1 MTLRFLSPILLLFV
15 PTLAFSQHDHP
26 VNRPGIAEIKT
37 WEIGID
43 AEIPENKAPN
53 TLEQYDEDGRVLL
66 IENEYLKTSFTY
78 GEDGMITRQEFHKQ
92 MGEEQ
97 LTETYQFIHTDS
109 MEIRRIEEYQL
120 LMMADGGYK
129 SGAVDHRAE
138 YAHIPAQVS
147 CEGCNF
153 HSEWRYTFDDQG
165 RKTQA
170 VKYWRKNSQLKRTD
184 IYTYEY
190 VGDSLCIK
198 RKYEP
203 NYRDE
208 LVLSLLTVQDNNES
222 VLFNKYFYMDP
233 IDSQDNE
240 SLRALTPRSYQVDD
254 QGNWIERIEAGGKKK
269 TVRVIT
275 YR

>member
-1 MTLRFLSPILLLFV
+1 MSLRFISLVLLFV
-15 PTLAFSQHDHP
+15 PVLTFSQHDHP
-26 VNRPGIAEIKT
+26 GDKPGIAEIKT
-37 WEIGID
+37 WKIGID
-43 AEIPENKAPN
+43 ADIPENKPPK
-53 TLEQYDEDGRVLL
+53 TLIQYDETGRVLL
-66 IENEYLKTSFTY
+66 INSEYLTTSFTY
-78 GEDGMITRQEFHKQ
+78 TEDGQITRKEIHKQ

-109 MEIRRIEEYQL
+109 MDIRRISEYKL

-129 SGAVDHRAE
+129 SGAVDHRAD
-138 YAHIPAQVS
+138 YAHIPAQIS

-153 HSEWRYTFDDQG
+153 HSEWRYTYDDQG

-170 VKYWRKNSQLKRTD
+170 VKYWRRNSQLKRTD

-198 RKYEP
+198 RLYEP

-208 LVLSLLTVQDNNES
+208 LVLSMLTVLDYNET
-222 VLFNKYFYMDP
+222 VLFYKYFYMDP
-233 IDSQDNE
+233 IDTKDNE
-240 SLRALTPRSYQVDD
+240 SLRALQPRTYRSDD
-254 QGNWIERIEAGGKKK
+254 QGNWIERIEADGKTK

>member
-1 MTLRFLSPILLLFV
+1 MSLRFLSLVLLFV
-15 PTLAFSQHDHP
+15 PVLTFSQHDHP
-26 VNRPGIAEIKT
+26 ADRPGIAEIKT

-53 TLEQYDEDGRVLL
+53 ATELYDEQGRILN
-66 IENEYLKTSFTY
+66 IESEYLRTTFTY
-78 GEDGMITRQEFHKQ
+78 GEAGMITRKEFHKQ

-109 MEIRRIEEYQL
+109 MDIRRISEYKL

-138 YAHIPAQVS
+138 YAHIPAQIS
-147 CEGCNF
+147 CEGCDF
-153 HSEWRYTFDDQG
+153 YSEWRYTYNDEG

-170 VKYWRKNSQLKRTD
+170 VKYWRRNSQLKRID

-198 RKYEP
+198 RMYEP

-208 LVLSLLTVQDNNES
+208 LVLSVLTVQDSNGC
-222 VLFNKYFYMDP
+222 VLFNKYFYDDP
-233 IDSQDNE
+233 IDSLDNE
-240 SLRALTPRSYQVDD
+240 SLRALQPRTYRSDD
-254 QGNWIERIEAGGKKK
+254 QGNWIERIEADGKTK